1 MIEFRDRGARGRHQ
15 GAEIDAHHSFSFA
28 DYNDPQYMGFRA
40 LRVLNEDRV
49 VPGASLAE
57 HGHEDMEI
65 VTIVLK
71 GAVEH
76 RDNLGNSAV
85 IRAGEVQRMSAGT
98 GIRHSERNP
107 SIDERTHLLQ
117 IWIIPAEIGGPPSYE
132 QKSFTGEGARNRW
145 ITIASS
151 DGHDGSL
158 TLRQDASMAI
168 AHIDDGASIERTL
181 NPARGYWIQVVAGI
195 VNLNGMEMRE
205 GDGAAITSE
214 NKLFIGAE
222 TDAEVLLIDLP

>member
-1 MIEFRDRGARGRHQ
+1 MIQFRDRGARGRHQ
-15 GAEIDAHHSFSFA
+15 GAQIDAHHSFSFA
-28 DYNDPQYMGFRA
+28 DYNDPKHMGFRA

-49 VPGASLAE
+49 VPGAGLPE

-107 SIDERTHLLQ
+107 STDERTHLLQ
-117 IWIIPAEIGGPPSYE
+117 IWIIPAETGGPPSYA
-132 QKSFTGEGARNRW
+132 QKSFADDGARNRW
-145 ITIASS
+145 VTVASG
-151 DGHDGSL
+151 DGRAGSL
-158 TLRQDASMAI
+158 TLRQDASMEI
-168 AHIDDGASIERTL
+168 AHIDDGASIARTL
-181 NPARGYWIQVVAGI
+181 DPARGYWIQVVAGI
-195 VNLNGMEMRE
+195 VSLNGIEMRE

-222 TDAEVLLIDLP
+222 TDVEVLLIDLP

>member
-1 MIEFRDRGARGRHQ
+1 MGAQ
-15 GAEIDAHHSFSFA
+15 IDARHSFSFA
-28 DYNDPQYMGFRA
+28 DYNDPKHMGFRA

-49 VPGASLAE
+49 VPGAGLPE

-71 GAVEH
+71 GAIEH

-98 GIRHSERNP
+98 GIRHAERNP
-107 SIDERTHLLQ
+107 SADERNHLLQ
-117 IWIIPAEIGGPPSYE
+117 IWIIPAETGGPPSYE
-132 QKSFTGEGARNRW
+132 QKSFAEGRARNRW
-145 ITIASS
+145 VAIASC

-158 TLRQDASMAI
+158 TLRQDTTMEI
-168 AHIDDGASIERTL
+168 ARLDDGATL
-181 NPARGYWIQVVAGI
+181 TRGLDPARGYWVQIIAGI
-195 VNLNGMEMRE
+195 AGLNGTEMRE

-214 NKLFIGAE
+214 SRLTFTAE